1 MQRIYEIQ
9 SNYEEREKLRLYST
23 NKPAIV
29 PPYTNFQQPNY
40 MYGGGGAGLNAQV
53 NVGHS
58 NHHSRSFLSDE
69 DEKDEDVETENK
81 IIEKKL
87 TNLVKSKFA
96 KEVKYKIEFKLET
109 EIMLTKQAIGN
120 IKKEIE
126 ETKHVES
133 KPASITNVYHNV
145 PNQFNPDKDIPRKSK
160 LIDQT

>member
-29 PPYTNFQQPNY
+29 PPYTNFQQPNF
-40 MYGGGGAGLNAQV
+40 MYGGGAWGLNAQV
-53 NVGHS
+53 NVGNS
-58 NHHSRSFLSDE
+58 HHQSRSFLNDD

-96 KEVKYKIEFKLET
+96 KEVIF
-109 EIMLTKQAIGN
+109 AI
-120 IKKEIE
+120 
-126 ETKHVES
+126 
-133 KPASITNVYHNV
+133 
-145 PNQFNPDKDIPRKSK
+145 
-160 LIDQT
+160 LI